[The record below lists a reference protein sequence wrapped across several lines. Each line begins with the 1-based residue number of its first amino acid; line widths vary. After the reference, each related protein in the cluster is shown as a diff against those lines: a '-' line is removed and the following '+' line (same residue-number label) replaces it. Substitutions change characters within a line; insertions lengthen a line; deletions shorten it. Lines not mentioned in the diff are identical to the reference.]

1 LSDNTHVQSKIY
13 LQFYHSI
20 IYIANEEWWYS
31 YPLGEKTPAHLHAKG
46 SLERILS
53 YGIIIEDEITQS
65 LLKIKIRTENVL
77 YVYSNPSFGK
87 IFSNA
92 EIHTYCYL

>member
-1 LSDNTHVQSKIY
+1 MKNDDILIH
-13 LQFYHSI
+13 
-20 IYIANEEWWYS
+20 
-31 YPLGEKTPAHLHAKG
+31 LGEKTPAHLHAKG

-77 YVYSNPSFGK
+77 YLFILIQVLER
-87 IFSNA
+87 FSLMLKYTHIA
-92 EIHTYCYL
+92 IYKYMCIRI